1 MKRLAVLGVL
11 VLAVAACGR
20 EGSGGAH
27 GTATLWVT
35 RDRGAHVLLTAKV
48 PAGETA
54 MQALERRAKVET
66 RYGGRYVQAVDG
78 VAGSLAGRRDWFFF
92 VNGIEAD
99 RSAAEV
105 TLRAGDV
112 EWWDYRAW
120 PPLSVPV
127 VVGAF
132 PQPFVSDGRAAV
144 VVGSGATARKL
155 ARLVHGRV
163 AAAVPKG
170 ANVLRIVPGG
180 GFTARR
186 DGGRVVFTLGARDAV
201 RLAAD
206 PTLARFRYE
215 GLR

>member
-1 MKRLAVLGVL
+1 MKRLALLGVL
-11 VLAVAACGR
+11 VLAGCG
-20 EGSGGAH
+20 GSGGAH
-27 GTATLWVT
+27 GTAVLWVT
-35 RDRGAHVLLTAKV
+35 RDRGAHVVLTATV

-54 MQALERRAKVET
+54 MQALERHARVET

-78 VAGSLAGRRDWFFF
+78 VAGSLSGRHDWFFF

-105 TLRAGDV
+105 TLRPGDV

-144 VVGSGATARKL
+144 VVGSGAAARKL
-155 ARLVHGRV
+155 ARVVHGTV
-163 AAAVPKG
+163 AAAAPKG

-186 DGGRVVFTLGARDAV
+186 DGSRVVFTLGARDAA

-215 GLR
+215 GMR